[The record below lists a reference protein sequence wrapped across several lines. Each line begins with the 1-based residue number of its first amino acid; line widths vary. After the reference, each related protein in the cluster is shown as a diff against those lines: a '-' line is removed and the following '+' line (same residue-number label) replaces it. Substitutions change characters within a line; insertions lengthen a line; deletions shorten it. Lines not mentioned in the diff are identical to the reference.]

1 MDLIF
6 TSTTTWCDFDL
17 CLFIHSTV
25 HSYRKDLHFDNL
37 PIERSLILKSCQNTQ
52 NHEYRTRAN
61 KGRANYS
68 KNIFQ
73 TLDAAI
79 YQERPLIKKY
89 FSS

>member
-1 MDLIF
+1 M
-6 TSTTTWCDFDL
+6 STRLTTGVG
-17 CLFIHSTV
+17 SKTA
-25 HSYRKDLHFDNL
+25 
-37 PIERSLILKSCQNTQ
+37 
-52 NHEYRTRAN
+52 YRTRAN

-89 FSS
+89 FLS

>member
-1 MDLIF
+1 MVWQVMYNKYLLYLLGDI
-6 TSTTTWCDFDL
+6 
-17 CLFIHSTV
+17 
-25 HSYRKDLHFDNL
+25 
-37 PIERSLILKSCQNTQ
+37 
-52 NHEYRTRAN
+52 YRTRAN

-68 KNIFQ
+68 KNIFK